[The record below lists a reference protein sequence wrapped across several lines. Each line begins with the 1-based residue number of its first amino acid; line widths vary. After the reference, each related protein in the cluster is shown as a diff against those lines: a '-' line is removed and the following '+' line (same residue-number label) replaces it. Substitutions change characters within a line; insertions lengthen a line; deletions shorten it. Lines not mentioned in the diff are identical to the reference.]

1 MVEPYRALISRS
13 RLDVVS
19 RTLLTR
25 PSRENNPPS
34 RLPRGWGA
42 SAPPPPTPSPPM
54 APLVNGT
61 RRVLTNAPPA
71 VPAKEAAA
79 IERGPL
85 TRRQHSLART
95 RRENETR
102 SLLLQLHD
110 DVLERILGFLEGR
123 DLAVLECA
131 CTHFR
136 YGSFVPANKEALPE
150 TSAKRKLEAMELGLM
165 PPGFRCDRP
174 PKQHTLG
181 FPSRRDARRFR
192 SPPMPVT
199 RRDAPRRRP
208 SPRPPTLARG
218 TPGDA
223 RPRTHPPDPRAFP
236 TSRDLRPRRPRRP
249 SRLGVFV
256 DTRATS
262 RRRREGA

>member
-1 MVEPYRALISRS
+1 MVEPDRALISRS

-25 PSRENNPPS
+25 PSRENNPTS

-42 SAPPPPTPSPPM
+42 SSPPPPTPSPPM

-131 CTHFR
+131 CT
-136 YGSFVPANKEALPE
+136 
-150 TSAKRKLEAMELGLM
+150 
-165 PPGFRCDRP
+165 
-174 PKQHTLG
+174 
-181 FPSRRDARRFR
+181 PSGTAA
-192 SPPMPVT
+192 S
-199 RRDAPRRRP
+199 
-208 SPRPPTLARG
+208 SPRTKR
-218 TPGDA
+218 
-223 RPRTHPPDPRAFP
+223 R
-236 TSRDLRPRRPRRP
+236 SPRRPRRESWRRWSSGSCP
-249 SRLGVFV
+249 RGSGATAPRNNTRWVSRLV
-256 DTRATS
+256 ATLAAS
-262 RRRREGA
+262 ARPRCR

>member
-1 MVEPYRALISRS
+1 
-13 RLDVVS
+13 
-19 RTLLTR
+19 
-25 PSRENNPPS
+25 
-34 RLPRGWGA
+34 
-42 SAPPPPTPSPPM
+42 M

-150 TSAKRKLEAMELGLM
+150 TLSLI
-165 PPGFRCDRP
+165 
-174 PKQHTLG
+174 HI
-181 FPSRRDARRFR
+181 
-192 SPPMPVT
+192 
-199 RRDAPRRRP
+199 
-208 SPRPPTLARG
+208 
-218 TPGDA
+218 
-223 RPRTHPPDPRAFP
+223 
-236 TSRDLRPRRPRRP
+236 
-249 SRLGVFV
+249 
-256 DTRATS
+256 
-262 RRRREGA
+262 

>member
-1 MVEPYRALISRS
+1 
-13 RLDVVS
+13 
-19 RTLLTR
+19 
-25 PSRENNPPS
+25 
-34 RLPRGWGA
+34 
-42 SAPPPPTPSPPM
+42 M

-136 YGSFVPANKEALPE
+136 YGSFVPANKEALARDVRE
-150 TSAKRKLEAMELGLM
+150 EKAGGDGARG
-165 PPGFRCDRP
+165 RRP
-174 PKQHTLG
+174 RGSGAT
-181 FPSRRDARRFR
+181 
-192 SPPMPVT
+192 
-199 RRDAPRRRP
+199 APRNNTRWVSRLGA
-208 SPRPPTLARG
+208 TLAAS
-218 TPGDA
+218 A
-223 RPRTHPPDPRAFP
+223 RPRCR
-236 TSRDLRPRRPRRP
+236 
-249 SRLGVFV
+249 
-256 DTRATS
+256 
-262 RRRREGA
+262 